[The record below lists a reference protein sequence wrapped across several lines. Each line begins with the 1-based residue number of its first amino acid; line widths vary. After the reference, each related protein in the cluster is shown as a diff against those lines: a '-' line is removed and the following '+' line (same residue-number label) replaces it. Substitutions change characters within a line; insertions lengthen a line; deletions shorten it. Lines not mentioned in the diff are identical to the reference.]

1 MQINTLFLKDT
12 FSTFA
17 PDVDTKFMTF
27 TDMKNLLKTKYSFK
41 GKLTKKDITD
51 HFEKI
56 KKTDIKP
63 IDEIKIVE
71 DDINK
76 LNVKINKKEIKPLK
90 PLEKVDKEQRLQRLK
105 DIRKKA

>member
-1 MQINTLFLKDT
+1 MQINTVFLKDT
-12 FSTFA
+12 LRTFV

-27 TDMKNLLKTKYSFK
+27 TDMKNLLKTNYSFK
-41 GKLTKKDITD
+41 RKLTMKDITD

-63 IDEIKIVE
+63 IDEIKIV

-76 LNVKINKKEIKPLK
+76 
-90 PLEKVDKEQRLQRLK
+90 
-105 DIRKKA
+105 